1 MHKIVL
7 LEPGAKV
14 QWMLHGEG
22 KQHPAD
28 VLTFMH
34 FERRIHVFFFFL
46 DTSHAWIN
54 ARDETIPCGAVWG
67 GVWHSGFCKGT
78 SDESQSDTKK

>member
-1 MHKIVL
+1 M
-7 LEPGAKV
+7 
-14 QWMLHGEG
+14 
-22 KQHPAD
+22 
-28 VLTFMH
+28 
-34 FERRIHVFFFFL
+34 FFFFL
-46 DTSHAWIN
+46 DTSHAWVN